1 MLMQS
6 GKNQHKRGI
15 KGPNPAWNRPGTG
28 LDPTCKQPETEEET
42 MPPFDAVW
50 FSIGV
55 LIGVMLG
62 LVADGLHRAAKRER
76 EWKEKRLRLPR
87 AK

>member
-1 MLMQS
+1 
-6 GKNQHKRGI
+6 
-15 KGPNPAWNRPGTG
+15 
-28 LDPTCKQPETEEET
+28 